1 MARARLCNSAMMRFI
16 QRVLAHSRMLNQQFM
31 VAWVMSPILDGV
43 RNEDDFGTYIMGG
56 EL

>member
-1 MARARLCNSAMMRFI
+1 MMRFI